1 MILTFTMSLKEV
13 YEDKKVM
20 IILILLEET
29 ADVISSDLTFVEGY
43 IWFIMQWGRYD
54 HP

>member
-29 ADVISSDLTFVEGY
+29 VDVISSDLTFVE
-43 IWFIMQWGRYD
+43 
-54 HP
+54 